1 MILVNIHQITFQ
13 VSTTTSQNEP
23 RDKVNLNTT
32 LSFVQLWNEI
42 KFILNKSATQ
52 RSNECMAGKQLP
64 LADIV
69 ATNGLLGGTA
79 NKQRSISDTAVATH
93 QSMGDSLASQQ
104 KNRDKENLQKSISD
118 TTNTRTGDTQPTIQQ
133 ALDASTDSQQVT
145 EVKLLT
151 RRSSENVNVPE
162 QVLKGT
168 QDTRL
173 LTEDQNGMQQSVIE
187 SQLSMDE
194 KLSDQSLL
202 KDITSKI
209 TSTNESFGP
218 IETIQQASK
227 DPLISQHITD
237 PGSKDTTLNEEGDT
251 PEDSHHVYADI
262 KVDQLQKNLD
272 RNHSPQQIGKLI
284 IIKQVILFVMNTILP
299 LFILSFLFPCSVF
312 FSLKNIVVL
321 QG

>member
-1 MILVNIHQITFQ
+1 MCKNLEKFDLSNHNHQITFHQ
-13 VSTTTSQNEP
+13 VSTTINQNEP
-23 RDKVNLNTT
+23 RDKVNLSTT

-93 QSMGDSLASQQ
+93 KSIGDNNLTSER
-104 KNRDKENLQKSISD
+104 KNGDYENTQKSIID
-118 TTNTRTGDTQPTIQQ
+118 TNNTRTGDTQPTIQQ
-133 ALDASTDSQQVT
+133 ALDASTDSMQAT
-145 EVKLLT
+145 EVNLVTNKSL
-151 RRSSENVNVPE
+151 ENVNVPE
-162 QVLKGT
+162 QVLKGK
-168 QDTRL
+168 QDTIL
-173 LTEDQNGMQQSVIE
+173 LTEDQNGVQQSVIE
-187 SQLSMDE
+187 SQLSLDE
-194 KLSDQSLL
+194 KLSDQSSL
-202 KDITSKI
+202 KDIKSKI

-227 DPLISQHITD
+227 DPLISLHITD

-251 PEDSHHVYADI
+251 PVDSNHVYADI

-272 RNHSPQQIGKLI
+272 RNHSPQQIGKFI
-284 IIKQVILFVMNTILP
+284 IDKL
-299 LFILSFLFPCSVF
+299 
-312 FSLKNIVVL
+312 LKSACRFKS
-321 QG
+321 